1 MWSCEGTMSKKSF
14 RGTGTALVTPFK
26 SGGSVDEKALRA
38 LVDFQIAEGID
49 MILPCGTTGE
59 GATLSWQETD
69 RVTQIVI
76 EQARRRVPVIVG
88 AGSNSTAEAIEG
100 TKHAAQL
107 GADGVLSVGPY
118 YNKPTQQGFYEHFK
132 AIAEAENIPIVVYN
146 VPGRTASN
154 IEAKT
159 MLRLAEIANIVAV
172 KEASGNLGQIMD
184 ILRDRPSNF
193 RVLSGDDALTL
204 SVIVMGG
211 DGIVSVVSNEAPRM
225 MSDMVNAAM
234 DGNFARA
241 RELHYKLL
249 PLMNMNFIESNPI
262 PVKAAMAMMGLIEE
276 NYRLPMVRMS
286 PANREKL
293 AKVVEEVG
301 LLQGVTKH

>member
-1 MWSCEGTMSKKSF
+1 MNKKPF
-14 RGTGTALVTPFK
+14 QGTGTALVTPFK
-26 SGGSVDEKALRA
+26 EDGSVDEKALRA
-38 LVDFQIAEGID
+38 LVDFQITEGID

-59 GATLSWQETD
+59 GATLTEEETD

-76 EQARRRVPVIVG
+76 EQAKRRVPVIVG
-88 AGSNSTAEAIEG
+88 AGSNSTAKAVEG
-100 TKHAAQL
+100 TKRARRL

-146 VPGRTASN
+146 VPGRTSSN
-154 IEAKT
+154 IEART
-159 MLRLAEIANIVAV
+159 MLRLAEIPNIVAV

-184 ILRDRPSNF
+184 ILRDRPSDF
-193 RVLSGDDALTL
+193 RVLSGDDAIALA
-204 SVIVMGG
+204 VVAMGG
-211 DGIVSVVSNEAPRM
+211 DGVVSVVSNEAPRM
-225 MSDMVNAAM
+225 MTDLVNAGLEG
-234 DGNFARA
+234 DFTKA
-241 RELHYKLL
+241 RELHYKML

-262 PVKAAMAMMGLIEE
+262 PVKAALTMMGLIEE
-276 NYRLPMVRMS
+276 NYRLPMVRMT

-301 LLQGVTKH
+301 LLQGAARR

>member
-1 MWSCEGTMSKKSF
+1 MNKKRF
-14 RGTGTALVTPFK
+14 QGTGTALVTPFK
-26 SGGSVDEKALRA
+26 ADGSVDEKALRG
-38 LVDFQIAEGID
+38 LVDFQIAEGVD

-59 GATLSWQETD
+59 GATLSWEETD

-76 EQARRRVPVIVG
+76 EQAKRRVPVIVG
-88 AGSNSTAEAIEG
+88 AGSNSTSEAIEG
-100 TKHAAQL
+100 TKHASRL

-132 AIAEAENIPIVVYN
+132 AIAEAENIPVILYN

-159 MLRLAEIANIVAV
+159 TLRLAEIPNIVAV

-184 ILRDRPSNF
+184 ILRDRPADF
-193 RVLSGDDALTL
+193 RVLSGDDALA
-204 SVIVMGG
+204 VAVVAMGG
-211 DGIVSVVSNEAPRM
+211 DGVVSVVSNEAPRM
-225 MSDMVNAAM
+225 MSDIINAALE
-234 DGNFARA
+234 GNFAKA

-249 PLMNMNFIESNPI
+249 PLMNLNFIESNPI
-262 PVKAAMAMMGLIEE
+262 PVKAALAMMGLVEE
-276 NYRLPMVRMS
+276 NYRLPMVRMT

-293 AKVVEEVG
+293 LKVVEEVG
-301 LLQGVTKH
+301 LLQGVARH